1 MNTEIKKK
9 LHEKVDAALE
19 HFRKEAAGVRTG
31 RASLAFLDG
40 VKVNSYGTLTPVKQ
54 VGSMSTPDSR
64 TIIISPWDST
74 LIPEIEKGIQQSDLG
89 ITPSNDGK
97 VIRLSFPPLTEER
110 RKELVKHIKKIGE
123 ENKVHIRN
131 IRRDIND
138 ELKKQQKEGKLS
150 EDELR
155 KNQDDVQKLID
166 QNISKLEEFLQKKEQ
181 DILEV

>member
-1 MNTEIKKK
+1 MNPEIKKN
-9 LHEKVDAALE
+9 LQEKTDAAME

-40 VKVNSYGTLTPVKQ
+40 VKVNFYGTLTPVKQ
-54 VGSMSTPDSR
+54 VGTLNISDSR
-64 TIIISPWDST
+64 TIIISPWDTT

-131 IRRDIND
+131 IRRDTND
-138 ELKKQQKEGKLS
+138 ELKKQQKEGKIS

-155 KNQDDVQKLID
+155 KNQDEVQKLID
-166 QNISKLEEFLQKKEQ
+166 QNILKLDEFIQKKEHE
-181 DILEV
+181 ILEV

>member
-1 MNTEIKKK
+1 MNPEIKKN
-9 LHEKVDAALE
+9 LHDRVDAALE

-40 VKVNSYGTLTPVKQ
+40 VKVNFYGTPTPVKQ
-54 VGSMSTPDSR
+54 VGLMSTPDSR
-64 TIIISPWDST
+64 TIIISPWDTT

-97 VIRLSFPPLTEER
+97 VIRLRFPPLTEER
-110 RKELVKHIKKIGE
+110 RKELVKYIKKIGE
-123 ENKVHIRN
+123 ENKVHVRN

-138 ELKKQQKEGKLS
+138 ELKKQQKEGKIS

-166 QNISKLEEFLQKKEQ
+166 QSISKLDELIQKKEQ